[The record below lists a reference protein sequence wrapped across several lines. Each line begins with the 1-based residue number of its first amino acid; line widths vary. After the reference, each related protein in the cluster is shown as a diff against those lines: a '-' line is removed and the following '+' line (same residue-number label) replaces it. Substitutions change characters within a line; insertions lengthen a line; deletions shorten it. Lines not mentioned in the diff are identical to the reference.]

1 MKKGMHTRGLT
12 RWGTQFYVVLQRLLY
27 YSTRPFEL
35 AFEKQKKGGRYR
47 NGVVNALRIY
57 LTLMG
62 FKWARKECNICF
74 IFYQL

>member
-35 AFEKQKKGGRYR
+35 AFEKQKKGVAIEMELSTRSVY
-47 NGVVNALRIY
+47 I
-57 LTLMG
+57 
-62 FKWARKECNICF
+62 
-74 IFYQL
+74 